1 MATSLPAL
9 QDMLEA
15 NGVKYFNGN
24 VPGELIMTWE
34 TNRYLNPETN
44 QKSAVIVIRL
54 EDDGQFV
61 KFFCPSCF
69 KSDVPHKQALFEAL
83 LGVCWRTKM
92 LQFEFDDNDGEIRAM
107 IEWPVM
113 DANLTWNQVSFAT
126 IAIIRLLDNYY
137 DIIIKAGQTGI
148 LSWSDESDAEKQAEI
163 QSVVEK
169 LRRLLGDS

>member
-1 MATSLPAL
+1 
-9 QDMLEA
+9 
-15 NGVKYFNGN
+15 
-24 VPGELIMTWE
+24 
-34 TNRYLNPETN
+34 
-44 QKSAVIVIRL
+44 
-54 EDDGQFV
+54 
-61 KFFCPSCF
+61 
-69 KSDVPHKQALFEAL
+69 
-83 LGVCWRTKM
+83 M

-113 DANLTWNQVSFAT
+113 DANLTWNQVLFAT